1 MTRVIH
7 YTESPGISTLA
18 LNPAPYQVPQQFLKD
33 AETQNYF
40 IKILHPFLRLAKQNI
55 DTLNTLTE
63 ALSAAD
69 TLITDEVQKLD
80 DRVGVVETSIA
91 TANADIGALTTSL
104 ATVNQSIATL
114 TAQVAAATVPTYG
127 TWTPA
132 FLTGSGSVTY
142 SHQSGNWAKVGDILF
157 VSGKISLSSESSSG
171 TVQITGLPEPI
182 KSGHKGIFSFHYA
195 NRQNL
200 YAGLTG
206 YADGAVIHVREQNSS
221 GTEDPQ
227 LTNTSLTEFNGWYV
241 T

>member
-1 MTRVIH
+1 
-7 YTESPGISTLA
+7 LA

-40 IKILHPFLRLAKQNI
+40 IRTLHPFLRLAKQNI

-63 ALSAAD
+63 VLTAAD
-69 TLITDEVQKLD
+69 TALNTLITDEVKKLD
-80 DRVGVVETSIA
+80 DKVGVVETSLA
-91 TANADIGALTTSL
+91 TANADIAALTASL

-114 TAQVAAATVPTYG
+114 AAQVAASSAPTYG

-157 VSGKISLSSESSSG
+157 IDGKIELSGNTAYG

-182 KSGHKGIFSFHYA
+182 KTGHQGIFSFHY
-195 NRQNL
+195 QNYISL

-206 YADGAVIHVREQNSS
+206 YVDGSVIHLREQNAT
-221 GTEDPQ
+221 GTENPVFS
-227 LTNTSLTEFNGWYV
+227 NTSLTEFNGWYI

>member
-1 MTRVIH
+1 M
-7 YTESPGISTLA
+7 A

-40 IKILHPFLRLAKQNI
+40 IRTLHPFLRLAKQNI

-63 ALSAAD
+63 ALTAAD
-69 TLITDEVQKLD
+69 TALNTLITDEVKKLD
-80 DRVGVVETSIA
+80 DKVGVVETSLA
-91 TANADIGALTTSL
+91 TANADIAALTASL
-104 ATVNQSIATL
+104 ATVNESIATL
-114 TAQVAAATVPTYG
+114 TAQVAAAAVPTYG

-142 SHQSGNWAKVGDILF
+142 SHQSGNWAKVGNILF
-157 VSGKISLSSESSSG
+157 ISGKIEIISDSTSG

-182 KSGHKGIFSFHYA
+182 KSGHQGIFSFHYA
-195 NRQNL
+195 NWQNL

-206 YADGAVIHVREQNSS
+206 YVNGSVMIVREQNST

-227 LTNTSLTEFNGWYV
+227 LTNTSLTEFNGWYI